1 MIAFIQGDI
10 IHKGDNFV
18 VILTNNIG
26 YKVFLLERLREI
38 WTEGQEAKLWIHH
51 AQNDSGVSLY
61 GFESHHELFF
71 FELLITVSGIGPKT
85 ALNILNAA
93 SADLI
98 QQAVV
103 ENNTEHLTKIS
114 GIGKKNAEKIVLELR
129 DKITNTTTSG
139 TKIQSKDGDVV
150 DALLTLGYSQKEA
163 RDIIQHI
170 PADIEGTENRI
181 REALKHL
188 GSHS

>member
-1 MIAFIQGDI
+1 MIAFIQGEI
-10 IHKGDNFV
+10 IHKGEHFV
-18 VILTNNIG
+18 VILANNIG

-38 WTEGQEAKLWIHH
+38 WHEGQEAKLWIHH

-93 SADLI
+93 PSELI
-98 QQAVV
+98 QQAVI
-103 ENNTEHLTKIS
+103 ENNTEHLTKVS
-114 GIGKKNAEKIVLELR
+114 GIGTKNAQKIVLELR
-129 DKITNTTTSG
+129 DKITNSPKGRENTLQT
-139 TKIQSKDGDVV
+139 GDSDVI

-163 RDIIQHI
+163 RDIVQSL
-170 PADIEGTENRI
+170 PGNIEGTENRI
-181 REALKHL
+181 RAALKKMNT
-188 GSHS
+188 